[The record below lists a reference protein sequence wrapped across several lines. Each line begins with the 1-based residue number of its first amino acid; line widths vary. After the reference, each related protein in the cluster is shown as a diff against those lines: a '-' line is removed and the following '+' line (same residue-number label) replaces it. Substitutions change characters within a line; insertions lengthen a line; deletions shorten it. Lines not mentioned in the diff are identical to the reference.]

1 VSKPLSLGLALLFIG
16 LQIATLFHGASYGFA
31 SHSHAAKAIIAFETP
46 VLDVFGYE
54 SPQDQ
59 SDRSPEP
66 FCDLDMF
73 CDKLDKLAVAPQADI
88 QILSVK
94 VDAQTAGQ
102 AALFDAEWQN
112 AVARGPPS
120 FLQS

>member
-1 VSKPLSLGLALLFIG
+1 MSKPLSLGLALLFVG

-31 SHSHAAKAIIAFETP
+31 SHSHAAKAIIAFDTP
-46 VLDVFGYE
+46 ALDVFGCE

-59 SDRSPEP
+59 PDRSPEP

-88 QILSVK
+88 QILSVRGD
-94 VDAQTAGQ
+94 VLTAGQ
-102 AALFDAEWQN
+102 TVLFNAEWQN